1 MRMDILLG
9 LPGIR
14 GLAPSCDEGRPRRHF
29 TRREEH
35 SMPTQAHSPSSLDH
49 QAQGPDDG
57 SLLEREVEQE
67 ALRLVSAPSRK
78 PVTLIFLGPR
88 GTGKSCLARRVDRVA
103 TQTGRIVCSIDVT
116 ADFEPSQRTQRGAF
130 FTRLSELL
138 VYRLTGA
145 KVEHPPDVM
154 GALETAVFPRHPER
168 TPFTVILDDIDAIF
182 LESHAVE
189 VYRLLR
195 NLHEQGRTS
204 SGPYSE
210 IDWIFTST
218 LELDVLNTLFDINVE
233 SPFNI
238 GAVFRLSDL
247 SLDEVFELGRSHPG
261 WTEAHLEQLHELLG
275 GHPELT
281 KQALTMG
288 INVLRKP
295 KADFKRHLEDVRKS
309 LDDDRQARKALE
321 RLQKGENIQLH
332 GFAKV
337 KQDYQRVVFALSAA
351 GVIRPKGVG
360 FVIRNRLYREGL

>member
-1 MRMDILLG
+1 MH
-9 LPGIR
+9 
-14 GLAPSCDEGRPRRHF
+14 AQVNPS
-29 TRREEH
+29 T
-35 SMPTQAHSPSSLDH
+35 SLDLED
-49 QAQGPDDG
+49 QGPDDG
-57 SLLEREVEQE
+57 TLLERDVEQE
-67 ALRLVSAPSRK
+67 ALRLVSAPDRK

-88 GTGKSCLARRVDRVA
+88 GAGKSCLARRVDRVA
-103 TQTGRIVCSIDVT
+103 AHTGRVVCSIDVT
-116 ADFEPSQRTQRGAF
+116 HDFEPSQRAQREPF
-130 FTRLSELL
+130 FARLSQLL
-138 VYRLTGA
+138 AQRLTGA
-145 KVEHPPDVM
+145 TIEHPPDVM
-154 GALETAVFPRHPER
+154 DALETVVFPRFPDR
-168 TPFTVILDDIDAIF
+168 TPFTVILDDIDSIF

-238 GAVFRLSDL
+238 GTVFRLADL
-247 SLDEVFELGRSHPG
+247 GVDEVCELGRGYPS
-261 WTEAHLEQLHELLG
+261 WSEAQLEQLHELLG

-281 KQALTMG
+281 KQALG
-288 INVLRKP
+288 IGPGALKKP
-295 KADFKRHLEDVRKS
+295 KVDFRRHLDEVRKA
-309 LDDDRQARKALE
+309 LEPDRQARKALE

-337 KQDYQRVVFALSAA
+337 KQDYQRVVFGLSAA

-360 FVIRNRLYREGL
+360 FVIRNRLYKELL